1 MTDDMNVTVIAA
13 DTQIK
18 GEMTFE
24 RSCKLMGRFEGT
36 IIAKGQLHV
45 AEGAT
50 CKAQV
55 EAATVI
61 VDGLVEGNITAKEQI
76 QLNAKAQINGD
87 ITAGKLV
94 MAEGACVN
102 GHVSVGGEPTRAETS
117 RPVVVPAAPVM
128 PPVPATP
135 PVPPA
140 NASMRA
146 VGARRIG

>member
-1 MTDDMNVTVIAA
+1 MADDMNVTVIAA

-36 IIAKGQLHV
+36 ITAKGQLHV

-76 QLNAKAQINGD
+76 QLNAKARINGD

-102 GHVSVGGEPTRAETS
+102 GHVSVGGEPTRAEMS
-117 RPVVVPAAPVM
+117 RPAVAPAVAVTPPAPAAP
-128 PPVPATP
+128 PVS
-135 PVPPA
+135 PA